1 MTTKQPL
8 RAVGAM
14 ALCLLLVAVAA
25 CTNTSDEPL
34 EYADAAVLTG
44 ADVGADDLSG
54 VKLIGDIGL
63 VATTDHSGGR
73 LAAID
78 LKSGRTIWSADDG
91 DPILGGDSA
100 VVDLSSPHDAAEPV
114 VRDLGKDEFEVLVP
128 YRTVSHVDAGG
139 TDETVSLGVAS
150 LSGSDGRAEW
160 LSEPLITDDEHA
172 DKLMARPVV
181 ATGDTVMA
189 AAAQRNKAGSLTT
202 WAIDGKSGSTRWT
215 QDDVW
220 PAALSMDTV
229 VVEESSDVG
238 LLYTVEGPERKEGA
252 APRAVDA
259 QKGKPVWDLAD
270 RFDSARVQAAAGDY
284 AVVHADGGDDADG
297 AASDDASVGPTTE
310 LIDIDDG
317 STAEDLGD
325 FATCA
330 SSSTMIACA
339 DDGQLTTVG
348 ASDGR
353 IERSSPY
360 GSGKDSRDWELFDV
374 FADTVIAKDETDDND
389 RFQALD
395 RSGKVRAEDIPG
407 SPHAMN
413 EDYLVSCAEERAKCG
428 FHAAESE
435 AGPDSPTA
443 TGAHPLSLSDP
454 LSSSAAESTGFDT
467 LDLRRVNG
475 VALADESVIIGG
487 SRKGYEDPVVAAI
500 EADTAD
506 PIWTLDQSTELTTT
520 AGEHVAPVFRL
531 YGDPSIIDT
540 SDGFSLLMAAK
551 SGGKIGAAA
560 VDGKTGDLES
570 FHPLGGEDGHVDLH
584 VRSSTHAAIDVS
596 DDDSQQTVLV
606 DYSSPTSPK
615 NVWTQ
620 HGVTPVALGEDSV
633 VVRRASGSRGERELK
648 DVQLLDLGEGKDV
661 IWDSADVRED
671 EHPGTVMLEAGM
683 LIVNWS
689 DGTEILD
696 ADSGTILGTIG
707 KRLSQCTAE
716 GATVMCDSTPDPD
729 SQRFG
734 SPIVFERTKSGVDV
748 AEVRNRFI
756 NGISGAYDGR
766 FFVDAAGGATSIDS
780 RGVVIDSD
788 LSGRLHH
795 VSDEGYALF
804 MTCHPSACS
813 TSSSW
818 DIRRVG

>member
-1 MTTKQPL
+1 
-8 RAVGAM
+8 M

-413 EDYLVSCAEERAKCG
+413 EDYLVSCAEERARCG
-428 FHAAESE
+428 FM
-435 AGPDSPTA
+435 PP
-443 TGAHPLSLSDP
+443 
-454 LSSSAAESTGFDT
+454 
-467 LDLRRVNG
+467 N
-475 VALADESVIIGG
+475 
-487 SRKGYEDPVVAAI
+487 RKPA
-500 EADTAD
+500 
-506 PIWTLDQSTELTTT
+506 
-520 AGEHVAPVFRL
+520 R
-531 YGDPSIIDT
+531 
-540 SDGFSLLMAAK
+540 
-551 SGGKIGAAA
+551 
-560 VDGKTGDLES
+560 
-570 FHPLGGEDGHVDLH
+570 
-584 VRSSTHAAIDVS
+584 
-596 DDDSQQTVLV
+596 TV
-606 DYSSPTSPK
+606 PR
-615 NVWTQ
+615 
-620 HGVTPVALGEDSV
+620 
-633 VVRRASGSRGERELK
+633 RRAPIR
-648 DVQLLDLGEGKDV
+648 
-661 IWDSADVRED
+661 SA
-671 EHPGTVMLEAGM
+671 
-683 LIVNWS
+683 
-689 DGTEILD
+689 
-696 ADSGTILGTIG
+696 
-707 KRLSQCTAE
+707 
-716 GATVMCDSTPDPD
+716 
-729 SQRFG
+729 
-734 SPIVFERTKSGVDV
+734 
-748 AEVRNRFI
+748 
-756 NGISGAYDGR
+756 
-766 FFVDAAGGATSIDS
+766 
-780 RGVVIDSD
+780 
-788 LSGRLHH
+788 
-795 VSDEGYALF
+795 
-804 MTCHPSACS
+804 
-813 TSSSW
+813 
-818 DIRRVG
+818 